1 MSKSGFRSLTEG
13 RIFKQLIQLALPIMA
28 TGFIQMA
35 YTLTDMA
42 WVGRLGSRDV
52 AAIGSVGIL
61 TWLTTSLALLPKIA
75 AEISIAQSIGSKRL
89 YKAEIYASHTVTIS
103 LIIGLVIATML
114 IALAPFIISF
124 FKLDADIA
132 LMATDYLEIVALGI
146 PFFYMSQTFSGVYN
160 GSGRTT
166 IPFYLMS
173 TGLLCNMLLDPLMIF
188 GFGPIEGMRTQGAAI
203 ATVISQTIVFV
214 LFVWQMKRSNG
225 ILNRFSYFV
234 KLKKKYLL
242 RILQLGTPVA
252 LMNCFMASISFV
264 IARIASEY
272 GGHLGVM
279 SQTTGGQIEGITWN
293 TTQGFSIALATFVA
307 QNYAA
312 GKLDRTRKAY
322 KYTLISLLSLGVV
335 VTFSFIVW
343 GQEIFGIFVPEA
355 EAKLA
360 GGEYLFIVAFCQIF
374 MMLETTT
381 LGMWNGYGKTLQPA
395 LVSVSLNLAR
405 IPLALWLAPL
415 MGINGVWVAITISAI
430 LKGIVSACWWR
441 ITSGKMI
448 FSSL

>member
-1 MSKSGFRSLTEG
+1 M
-13 RIFKQLIQLALPIMA
+13 IQLALPIMA

-52 AAIGSVGIL
+52 AAIGAVGIL
-61 TWLTTSLALLPKIA
+61 TWLTTSLALLPKIS
-75 AEISIAQSIGSKRL
+75 AEISIAQSIGAKRL
-89 YKAEIYASHTVTIS
+89 DKAEKYASHTVTLSI
-103 LIIGLVIATML
+103 IIGVAIAAML
-114 IALAPFIISF
+114 ITLAPFIIAF

-132 LMATDYLEIVALGI
+132 SMATDYLKIVAVGI
-146 PFFYMSQTFSGVYN
+146 PFLYLAQTFSGVYN
-160 GSGRTT
+160 GAGRTT
-166 IPFYLMS
+166 IPFYLMG
-173 TGLLCNMLLDPLMIF
+173 TGLLCNMILDPLMIF
-188 GFGPIEGMRTQGAAI
+188 GIGPLEGMRTQGAAL
-203 ATVISQTIVFV
+203 ATVISQVIVFL

-225 ILNRFSYFV
+225 ILNRFPYWV
-234 KLKKKYLL
+234 RLKKEYSLHIFK
-242 RILQLGTPVA
+242 LGTPVA
-252 LMNCFMASISFV
+252 LMNCFMAAISFV

-307 QNYAA
+307 QNFAA

-322 KYTLISLLSLGVV
+322 RYTLISLLSLGVV
-335 VTFSFIVW
+335 VTFSFMVW

-360 GGEYLFIVAFCQIF
+360 GGEYLFIVAFCQMF

-381 LGMWNGYGKTLQPA
+381 LGMWNGFGKTLPPA
-395 LVSVSLNLAR
+395 VVSVSLNLAR

-415 MGINGVWVAITISAI
+415 MGITGVWVAITISAI

-441 ITSGKMI
+441 MTPVKALG
-448 FSSL
+448 

>member
-1 MSKSGFRSLTEG
+1 MSKSGVRTLTEG
-13 RIFKQLIQLALPIMA
+13 KIFRQLIQLALPIMA

-52 AAIGSVGIL
+52 TAIGAVGIL

-75 AEISIAQSIGSKRL
+75 AEISIAQSIGAKRL
-89 YKAEIYASHTVTIS
+89 DKAEKYASHTVTIS
-103 LIIGLVIATML
+103 FIIGIVIALIL
-114 IALAPFIISF
+114 IALAPFIVAF
-124 FKLDADIA
+124 FKLEADIA
-132 LMATDYLEIVALGI
+132 SMSTDYLKIVALGT

-173 TGLLCNMLLDPLMIF
+173 SGLICNMILDPIMIF
-188 GFGPIEGMRTQGAAI
+188 GIGPLEGMRTQGAAL
-203 ATVISQTIVFV
+203 ATLTSQIIVFV

-234 KLKKKYLL
+234 KLKKSYSLHIFK
-242 RILQLGTPVA
+242 LGTPVA
-252 LMNCFMASISFV
+252 LMNCFMAAISFV

-293 TTQGFSIALATFVA
+293 TAQGFSIALATFVA
-307 QNYAA
+307 QNFAA

-322 KYTLISLLSLGVV
+322 RYTLISLLSLGVV

-343 GQEIFGIFVPEA
+343 GEEIFGIFVPEA

-360 GGEYLFIVAFCQIF
+360 GGEYLFIVAFCQMF

-381 LGMWNGYGKTLQPA
+381 LGMWNGYGKTLPPA
-395 LVSVSLNLAR
+395 IVSISLNFAR
-405 IPLALWLAPL
+405 IPLALWLATL
-415 MGINGVWVAITISAI
+415 MGINGVWLAITISAI
-430 LKGIVSACWWR
+430 LKGIISACWWWMTPIKR
-441 ITSGKMI
+441 
-448 FSSL
+448 LN